1 MSRQL
6 DRSTVRSAGRASR
19 QKGRR
24 QMTAKVSWVGT
35 SWKMHKTMAEA
46 RAFAAELGR
55 SPQAVSGAVRPF
67 VVPAFPSIATVA
79 GVLTGT
85 RVLVGAQNMHWEDE
99 GAWTGEVSPLMVKD
113 CGAELVELGHSERR
127 AFFNET
133 DETVALKVEAALRH
147 GLIALICVGDTK
159 AEYEAG
165 ATAEV
170 VARQTRRALA
180 RVGRQAQGRALIAY
194 EPVWSIG
201 DGGVPASPEFADE
214 QHRRLKAVAAEVA
227 GAELPI
233 IYGGSVNQQNCR
245 ELALQPHIDG
255 LFVGRAA
262 WDARDFIDILNRVAR
277 ALKA

>member
-1 MSRQL
+1 
-6 DRSTVRSAGRASR
+6 
-19 QKGRR
+19 
-24 QMTAKVSWVGT
+24 MTAKVPWVGT

-46 RAFAAELGR
+46 RAFTAELGR
-55 SPQAVSGAVRPF
+55 SPYADSVAVNPF
-67 VVPAFPSIATVA
+67 IIPSFPSIATVA
-79 GVLTGT
+79 GVLAGT
-85 RVLVGAQNMHWEDE
+85 RVLIGAQNMHWEDE
-99 GAWTGEVSPLMVKD
+99 GAWTGEVSPLMVRD

-147 GLIALICVGDTK
+147 GLMALICVGDTK

-170 VARQTRRALA
+170 LATQARRALA

-201 DGGVPASPEFADE
+201 DGGVPASPQFADD
-214 QHRRLKAVAAEVA
+214 QHQRLKAVTAEVC

-233 IYGGSVNQQNCR
+233 IYGGSVNRQNCS
-245 ELALQPHIDG
+245 ELVVQPHIDG

-262 WDARDFIDILNRVAR
+262 WDARDFIDILDRVAG
-277 ALKA
+277 ALEH

>member
-1 MSRQL
+1 M
-6 DRSTVRSAGRASR
+6 A
-19 QKGRR
+19 
-24 QMTAKVSWVGT
+24 AKVPWVGT

-55 SPQAVSGAVRPF
+55 SAYAASDAVKTF

-79 GVLTGT
+79 GVLAGT
-85 RVLVGAQNMHWEDE
+85 RVLIGAQNMHWEDE
-99 GAWTGEVSPLMVKD
+99 GAWTGEVSPLMVTD
-113 CGAELVELGHSERR
+113 SGAELVELGHSERR

-133 DETVALKVEAALRH
+133 DETVALKVEAALRN
-147 GLIALICVGDTK
+147 GLMALICVGDTK

-170 VARQTRRALA
+170 LATQARRALA

-201 DGGVPASPEFADE
+201 DSGVPASPEFADD

-233 IYGGSVNQQNCR
+233 IYGGSVNLQNCR
-245 ELALQPHIDG
+245 DFALQPHIDG

-262 WDARDFIDILNRVAR
+262 WEAGDFIAILDRVVG
-277 ALKA
+277 ALRR

>member
-1 MSRQL
+1 MR
-6 DRSTVRSAGRASR
+6 RGRPP
-19 QKGRR
+19 K
-24 QMTAKVSWVGT
+24 SW
-35 SWKMHKTMAEA
+35 
-46 RAFAAELGR
+46 
-55 SPQAVSGAVRPF
+55 
-67 VVPAFPSIATVA
+67 PA
-79 GVLTGT
+79 
-85 RVLVGAQNMHWEDE
+85 
-99 GAWTGEVSPLMVKD
+99 
-113 CGAELVELGHSERR
+113 
-127 AFFNET
+127 
-133 DETVALKVEAALRH
+133 
-147 GLIALICVGDTK
+147 
-159 AEYEAG
+159 
-165 ATAEV
+165 
-170 VARQTRRALA
+170 QTRRALA

>member
-1 MSRQL
+1 
-6 DRSTVRSAGRASR
+6 
-19 QKGRR
+19 
-24 QMTAKVSWVGT
+24 
-35 SWKMHKTMAEA
+35 MHKTMAEA